1 MAQEIRYIPI
11 DKIHPFCGK
20 RYFALNPAKV
30 QEYADSI
37 RTVGILEPLVVRPDK
52 EQPEYELIAGE
63 HRLRAAELAGMD
75 KVPAIVKDF
84 TDEEAQLCYGE
95 TNRQR
100 EKISIIERAY
110 MAYYDAMYG
119 KGDQCHSDDISE
131 RHRRDLIRLTELTS
145 GMQQLVDAKQVSIKA
160 GSAASELPIGIQ
172 NQLYTLI
179 AGSKRVLSE
188 AIVKE
193 MRRIYDNECVPYG
206 KRMSISRLEDIL
218 SEGQP
223 DKVKKVHLAI
233 DRRLLRKL
241 PEEYRTKD
249 AQEELIEKLL
259 QEYISD
265 TKK

>member
-37 RTVGILEPLVVRPDK
+37 RAVGILEPLIVRPDR
-52 EQPEYELIAGE
+52 EQPEQYELIAGE
-63 HRLRAAELAGMD
+63 HRLRAAELAGED
-75 KVPAIVKDF
+75 EVPAVVKEF
-84 TDEEAQLCYGE
+84 TDAEAQLCYGE

-100 EKISIIERAY
+100 EKISIMERAF

-119 KGDQCHSDDISE
+119 NGNQGHSDDISE
-131 RHRRDLIRLTELTS
+131 RHRRDLMRLTDLTS
-145 GMQQLVDAKQVSIKA
+145 SMQQLVDAKQVSIKA
-160 GSAASELPIGIQ
+160 GAAAAELPIGIQ

-179 AGSKRVLSE
+179 VGSKRVLTE
-188 AIVKE
+188 EIVKE
-193 MRRIYDNECVPYG
+193 IRRIYDAECIPYG
-206 KRMSISRLEDIL
+206 KRISISRLEDIL

-223 DKVKKVHLAI
+223 RKVKKVHLAI

-241 PEEYRTKD
+241 PEEYRTKE
-249 AQEELIEKLL
+249 AQEKLVEELLI
-259 QEYISD
+259 D
-265 TKK
+265 FAKKK